1 MFGISPS
8 ARFFICK
15 KPMDMRNGFE
25 GLSSAIEAIF
35 KIDITSDAFFVFTN
49 KSKNRMKILY
59 WDMDGMIIWYKRL
72 EKGKFL
78 LKNFD
83 KDLLDRKEF
92 IMLLEGIVPKQIQ
105 KRFSL

>member
-25 GLSSAIEAIF
+25 GLSFAVENIF
-35 KIDITSDAFFVFTN
+35 KTVITTDAFFVFIN
-49 KSKNRMKILY
+49 KNKNRMKILY
-59 WDMDGMIIWYKRL
+59 WDIDGMIIWYKRL

>member
-1 MFGISPS
+1 MHIGIMLGISSS

-49 KSKNRMKILY
+49 KSKNRMKILLGY
-59 WDMDGMIIWYKRL
+59 GWHDHM
-72 EKGKFL
+72 
-78 LKNFD
+78 
-83 KDLLDRKEF
+83 
-92 IMLLEGIVPKQIQ
+92 V
-105 KRFSL
+105 

>member
-25 GLSSAIEAIF
+25 GLSSAIETIF

-92 IMLLEGIVPKQIQ
+92 IMLLEGIIPKQIQ